1 MPNTYHIV
9 FFSFSKIKNVVSCAV
24 NVFCMSP
31 LWNPDR
37 EITEKSHL
45 RHYMSWLK
53 TYANLD
59 FEDYHALWSWSV
71 DNHER
76 FWESLYH
83 YFQIIDHGKYTS
95 VTDGSTMPGVR
106 WFEGSKINY
115 AEHVFRK
122 ATTERPAVLYCS
134 ESFPDIKSLS
144 WEDLSRQVVL
154 FQQYLLAHGVQK
166 GDRVAAYLTNTPHAT
181 IAMLATVSIG
191 AIWSS
196 CSPDF
201 GVSSVIDR
209 FKQISPSILIGI
221 DGYTYNGK
229 RFDRVKELE
238 EIRNELPGCKDL
250 VIVPFLGD
258 IPFGHVPNH
267 TSWTDIMNQDTNKE
281 LTFVPVDFNDPIW
294 ILYSSGTTGKP
305 KAITHSHGGM
315 LLEHLKYL
323 HFHNDVH
330 EGEKFFWYSTT
341 GWMMWNFVHASLLA
355 GATIVL
361 YEGSAAF
368 PGLSFLW
375 EMAAKAGVHHFGTSA
390 PYIVACMKAG
400 LDIKKTTDLSALRSI
415 GSTGSPLPP
424 EGFVYVYE
432 HIHDAVWLTSMSGGT
447 DVCTAFVGGN
457 VLLQVFQGEIQCRT
471 LGCALY
477 AYNESGNFVPNGEV
491 GEMVITKAMPC
502 MPIYFWND
510 DHNAKYRDSYFDMFE
525 NVWRHGDWINITDH
539 QGIIILGRSDATL
552 NRHGVRI
559 GTAEIYGSLN
569 KIEEIKDS
577 LVVNLEME
585 GGKHYMPLFVVLND
599 GQHLTPELIQ
609 KIAKQLRA
617 DYSPRHVPDEVYE
630 VADLPYTIS
639 GKKLE
644 TPVKKILLGMA
655 VDTVSNKDA
664 MRNPESLEY
673 FKSFKIPNL

>member
-1 MPNTYHIV
+1 
-9 FFSFSKIKNVVSCAV
+9 
-24 NVFCMSP
+24 MSP

-45 RHYMSWLK
+45 RHYMSWLR
-53 TYANLD
+53 TYDNHD

-71 DNHER
+71 DNHEK

-115 AEHVFRK
+115 GEHVFRK
-122 ATTERPAVLYCS
+122 ATSERPAVLYCS
-134 ESFPDIKSLS
+134 ESFPDIKALS

-181 IAMLATVSIG
+181 IAMLATISIG

-238 EIRNELPGCKDL
+238 EIRNQLPDCKDL

-368 PGLSFLW
+368 PALSFLW
-375 EMAAKAGVHHFGTSA
+375 DMASKAGVHHFGTSA

-457 VLLQVFQGEIQCRT
+457 VLLPVFQGEIQCRT

-477 AYNESGNFVPNGEV
+477 AYNENGNLVPNGEV

-525 NVWRHGDWINITDH
+525 NIWRHGDWINITDH

-585 GGKHYMPLFVVLND
+585 GGKHYMPLFVVMND

-673 FKSFKIPNL
+673 FKTFKIPNL

>member
-1 MPNTYHIV
+1 
-9 FFSFSKIKNVVSCAV
+9 
-24 NVFCMSP
+24 
-31 LWNPDR
+31 
-37 EITEKSHL
+37 
-45 RHYMSWLK
+45 MSWLK
-53 TYANLD
+53 TYDNLD

-83 YFQIIDHGKYTS
+83 YFQVIDHGKYTS
-95 VTDGSTMPGVR
+95 VTNGSEMPGVR

-115 AEHVFRK
+115 AEHIFRK
-122 ATTERPAVLYCS
+122 AANDRPAVLYCS
-134 ESFPDIKSLS
+134 ESRPEVQNLS
-144 WEDLSRQVVL
+144 WADLTQQVIS
-154 FQQYLLAHGVQK
+154 FQQYLISHGVQK

-181 IAMLATVSIG
+181 IAMLATISIG

-229 RFDRVKELE
+229 RFDRLNELQQ
-238 EIRNELPGCKDL
+238 IRDQLPGCKDL

-258 IPFGHVPNH
+258 IPFTHVPNH

-375 EMAAKAGVHHFGTSA
+375 DMASKAGVHHFGTSA

-424 EGFVYVYE
+424 EGFAYVYE
-432 HIHDAVWLTSMSGGT
+432 HIHDSVWLTSMSGGT

-457 VLLQVFQGEIQCRT
+457 VLLPVYQGEIQCRT

-477 AYNESGNFVPNGEV
+477 AYDENGTLVPDGQV

-510 DHNAKYRDSYFDMFE
+510 DHHAKYRDSYFDMFE
-525 NVWRHGDWINITDH
+525 SIWRHGDWINITDH

-585 GGKHYMPLFVVLND
+585 GGKHYMPLFVVLNE

-673 FKSFKIPNL
+673 FKTFKIPDL

>member
-1 MPNTYHIV
+1 
-9 FFSFSKIKNVVSCAV
+9 
-24 NVFCMSP
+24 MSP
-31 LWNPDR
+31 LWNPNR

-45 RHYMSWLK
+45 RHYMFWLK
-53 TYANLD
+53 TYANHD

-115 AEHVFRK
+115 GEHVFRK
-122 ATTERPAVLYCS
+122 ATSERPAVLYCS
-134 ESFPDIKSLS
+134 ESFPDIKALY

-238 EIRNELPGCKDL
+238 EIRNQLPECKDL

-258 IPFGHVPNH
+258 IPFGHVPYH

-457 VLLQVFQGEIQCRT
+457 VLLPVFQGEIQCRT

-525 NVWRHGDWINITDH
+525 NVWRHGDWINITEH

-599 GQHLTPELIQ
+599 GQRLTPELIQ

-630 VADLPYTIS
+630 VADLPCTIS

>member
-1 MPNTYHIV
+1 
-9 FFSFSKIKNVVSCAV
+9 
-24 NVFCMSP
+24 MSP

-154 FQQYLLAHGVQK
+154 FQQYLISHGVQK

-181 IAMLATVSIG
+181 IAMLATISIG

-238 EIRNELPGCKDL
+238 EIRNQLPECKDL
-250 VIVPFLGD
+250 VIVPFMGD
-258 IPFGHVPNH
+258 IPFDHVPNH
-267 TSWTDIMNQDTNKE
+267 TSWTDIMNQDTDKE

-375 EMAAKAGVHHFGTSA
+375 EMASKAGVHHFGTSA

-457 VLLQVFQGEIQCRT
+457 VLLPVYQGEIQCRT

-477 AYNESGNFVPNGEV
+477 AYNENGNLVPNGQV

-525 NVWRHGDWINITDH
+525 NVWRHGDWINITEH

-599 GQHLTPELIQ
+599 GQRLTPELIQ

>member
-1 MPNTYHIV
+1 
-9 FFSFSKIKNVVSCAV
+9 
-24 NVFCMSP
+24 
-31 LWNPDR
+31 
-37 EITEKSHL
+37 
-45 RHYMSWLK
+45 MSWLK
-53 TYANLD
+53 TYANHD

-71 DNHER
+71 DNHES

-95 VTDGSTMPGVR
+95 VTDGTTMPGVR

-115 AEHVFRK
+115 GEHVFRK
-122 ATTERPAVLYCS
+122 ATSERPAVLYCS

-181 IAMLATVSIG
+181 IAMLATISIG

-238 EIRNELPGCKDL
+238 EIRNQLPDCKDL

-375 EMAAKAGVHHFGTSA
+375 EMASKAGVHHFGTSA

-457 VLLQVFQGEIQCRT
+457 VLLPVYQGEIQCRT

-477 AYNESGNFVPNGEV
+477 AYNENGNLVPNGEV

-525 NVWRHGDWINITDH
+525 NVWRHGDWINITEH